1 VNGLDTNVLA
11 RYLTEDEPVQSKRA
25 ADWIGTITAR
35 GERCFIS
42 AIVLCELAWVLRSAY
57 RVSQADLILT
67 LDRILGTTQFIVG
80 DKDIVRRALDQYRAG
95 RADFADY
102 VIGALHQDAGCRKT
116 VTFDRR
122 LRGHQAFQVL

>member
-1 VNGLDTNVLA
+1 MNGLDTNVLA

-57 RVSQADLILT
+57 RVSQGDLILT

>member
-122 LRGHQAFQVL
+122 LRGHLAFQVL